1 MKKSKKNEL
10 RYNEDD
16 ERTLLEDILGFIK
29 VFVVSAI
36 VILLFVNF
44 VAHPVRVDG
53 RSMYPTLKDGEFG
66 FTNVGG
72 VLLNGVERGN
82 IVVVTMEEEGQKTH
96 WVKRVIGL
104 PGDTVSCVNDVVYI
118 NGKVLDE
125 TKYIAPDYR
134 QSLVDKFGYF
144 NKVPNADNTNVE
156 DFEEVKL
163 GDDEYYVMGDN
174 RPYSKDSRY
183 VGPVKKSQIFA
194 KKMLVLLPIS
204 DIGVKD

>member
-1 MKKSKKNEL
+1 MKKAKKSEL

-16 ERTLLEDILGFIK
+16 ERTLLEDILVFIK

-72 VLLNGVERGN
+72 VLLNGVKRGD
-82 IVVVTMEEEGQKTH
+82 IVVVTMEEKGQKTH
-96 WVKRVIGL
+96 WVKRVIGM
-104 PGDTVSCVNDVVYI
+104 PGDTISCVNDIVFI
-118 NGKVLDE
+118 DGKVLDE
-125 TKYIAPDYR
+125 TQYIDPDYR
-134 QSLVDKFGYF
+134 QSCVDQFGYF
-144 NKVPNADNTNVE
+144 NKVPNANNTDVQ

-183 VGPVKKSQIFA
+183 VGPVKKSQLFA